1 MKVRFLQSLDLGV
14 TLAVCVG
21 WLVPRLVAEC
31 HHHHHHH
38 GECEV
43 GYGEV
48 EDEDEDGLCV
58 DPGLENGGE
67 GGQDDQQIEQGLGN
81 ELDDGQSVKTGP
93 HCLPHCAQPQ
103 GLARLKTY
111 NVKKKLSNSLILTF
125 RSSTTRL
132 MLRMSADWSL
142 GSVISLCEL

>member
-111 NVKKKLSNSLILTF
+111 NVKKTF
-125 RSSTTRL
+125 KFPYLNLQVLYHQTDVEDVSGL
-132 MLRMSADWSL
+132 VL
-142 GSVISLCEL
+142 GVSHLPM